1 LYADDRAYGRPDPDA
16 HAGAYLH
23 AYPDANAHA
32 YAHADPDAHLFAGHA
47 GPGAA
52 A

>member
-1 LYADDRAYGRPDPDA
+1 LYADDRAYGRPDLYADP
-16 HAGAYLH
+16 GANLH
-23 AYPDANAHA
+23 AYPDPDAHA
-32 YAHADPDAHLFAGHA
+32 YTHADPDAHLFAGHA